1 MDQLTG
7 HFRKRRHMELTVI
20 AWLLAPVIV
29 LILGVVIGLRIV
41 REPSPA
47 PPHMRIFI
55 APVMGPVD
63 AEPVLQWAQSIGG
76 MCECNVADGHY
87 VLDVDFPVPPWNR
100 YETVDR

>member
-1 MDQLTG
+1 
-7 HFRKRRHMELTVI
+7 MERAAIMFIIATVLGI
-20 AWLLAPVIV
+20 AFVFLSVT
-29 LILGVVIGLRIV
+29 LG
-41 REPSPA
+41 PNQKPA

-55 APVMGPVD
+55 APLMGPVD

-100 YETVDR
+100 YDDATRGQ